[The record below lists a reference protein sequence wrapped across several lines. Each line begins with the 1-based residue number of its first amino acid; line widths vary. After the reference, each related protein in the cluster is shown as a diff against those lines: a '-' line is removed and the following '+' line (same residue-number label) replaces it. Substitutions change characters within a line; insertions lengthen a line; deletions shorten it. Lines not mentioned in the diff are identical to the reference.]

1 MMIFCARATRG
12 IRRPSPGLMARLGV
26 PVSWRVRMLRTVE
39 AQSAPISEERTSE
52 SGGII
57 CRFARRPQW
66 GQHGRHSMR
75 EKQASFEGSIR
86 MDDCGTIPVVEG
98 EVRFNGM
105 VTVREVLLP
114 LSKALSPSFPGS
126 KTHGLGPDGRLSA
139 CRATRCH
146 SDRGDERFNDDQ
158 RPED

>member
-26 PVSWRVRMLRTVE
+26 PVSGRVRKLRTVE

-52 SGGII
+52 PGGII

-75 EKQASFEGSIR
+75 EKQASLEGSMR
-86 MDDCGTIPVVEG
+86 MDDCGTMPVVEG
-98 EVRFNGM
+98 TALLIGM
-105 VTVREVLLP
+105 VPLREVLLP
-114 LSKALSPSFPGS
+114 LSRALGLSFP
-126 KTHGLGPDGRLSA
+126 
-139 CRATRCH
+139 
-146 SDRGDERFNDDQ
+146 RFENTWSWFR
-158 RPED
+158 RPSQCVQSNKM